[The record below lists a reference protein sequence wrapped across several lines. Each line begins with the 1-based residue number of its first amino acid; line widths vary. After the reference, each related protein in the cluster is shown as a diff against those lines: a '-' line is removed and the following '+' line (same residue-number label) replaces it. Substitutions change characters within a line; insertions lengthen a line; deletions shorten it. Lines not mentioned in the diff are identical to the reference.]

1 MEYSKENYYVIKEEA
16 LANLIRDS
24 FKLECLEAYGIDN
37 WKGYSEALTVD
48 DECDAYLNYMKR
60 TNHEI
65 AKEYL
70 LDNPEY
76 IYTLQDYKD
85 WTSD

>member
-1 MEYSKENYYVIKEEA
+1 MENSKTNYYVIEESA

-24 FKLECLEAYGIDN
+24 YKLECLELCDVDN
-37 WKGYSEALTVD
+37 WGGYSEALDGD
-48 DECDAYLNYMKR
+48 DDDYLTYMRR

-65 AKEYL
+65 TKEYL
-70 LDNPEY
+70 KDNPDVL
-76 IYTLQDYKD
+76 YTLQDYKD